1 MFKSDLELF
10 FKGRLLSAKAYA
22 VVFLLGVLA
31 GVIIKV
37 VMYGKEKAS
46 TATALPSRVR
56 LPSLPVPQV
65 HPARMGELQ

>member
-10 FKGRLLSAKAYA
+10 FKGRLLNAKAYA

-37 VMYGKEKAS
+37 VM
-46 TATALPSRVR
+46 
-56 LPSLPVPQV
+56 
-65 HPARMGELQ
+65 